1 MDLPKPVTAKKEN
14 SKKMIPEDELMFWI
28 KCNVDTDG
36 AEIVKIRD
44 GYLWSNGD
52 IERHRL
58 DIFEKHYPNGE
69 KDDYCWTNRIGDRS
83 FFLHYNREKNTI
95 TDKTTG
101 RVEEDSKVSDK
112 NKLPSLDGISNGSER
127 IGKSFR

>member
-1 MDLPKPVTAKKEN
+1 MSLPKPVPAKTKQ
-14 SKKMIPEDELMFWI
+14 KAIIPEDELMFWI
-28 KCNVDTDG
+28 KSNVDTDG
-36 AEIVKIRD
+36 AEITLIRD
-44 GYLWSNGD
+44 GYLWSKGD

-58 DIFEKHYPNGE
+58 DIFEKYYPNGN
-69 KDDYCWTNRIGDRS
+69 KDDFCWTNRIAERS

-101 RVEEDSKVSDK
+101 RVEDDKKEKSKL
-112 NKLPSLDGISNGSER
+112 NGIANGTER

>member
-1 MDLPKPVTAKKEN
+1 MSLPRPVPAKAKQE
-14 SKKMIPEDELMFWI
+14 KVIPEDELLFWI
-28 KCNVDTDG
+28 ESNVDTDG
-36 AEIVKIRD
+36 AEITLIRD

-58 DIFEKHYPNGE
+58 DIFEKHYPNGN
-69 KDDYCWTNRIGDRS
+69 KDDFCWTNKIGERS
-83 FFLHYNREKNTI
+83 FFLHYNRVGKTI

-101 RVEEDSKVSDK
+101 RVEPD
-112 NKLPSLDGISNGSER
+112 NKDPLKLKGIASGSER

>member
-1 MDLPKPVTAKKEN
+1 MDLPKPVAAKKQN
-14 SKKMIPEDELMFWI
+14 SKKVIPEDELMFWI
-28 KCNVDTDG
+28 KNNVDLDG

-44 GYLWSNGD
+44 GYLWSNGN

-58 DIFEKHYPNGE
+58 DIFEKYYPNG
-69 KDDYCWTNRIGDRS
+69 KTDDFCWTNRIGERS
-83 FFLHYNREKNTI
+83 FFLHYNREKKTV

-101 RVEEDSKVSDK
+101 RVEEETKVSKK
-112 NKLPSLDGISNGSER
+112 NKLPKLDGISNGSER